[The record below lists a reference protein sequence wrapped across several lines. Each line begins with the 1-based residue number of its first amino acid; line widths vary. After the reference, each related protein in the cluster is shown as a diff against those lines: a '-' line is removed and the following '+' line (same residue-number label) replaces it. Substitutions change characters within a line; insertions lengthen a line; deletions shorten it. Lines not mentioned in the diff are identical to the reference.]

1 MRSGDPDKVIFNY
14 SSHVLTE
21 SEKAYFF
28 KDLSLAVPPKAPEY
42 ADYLLLFELFYRDI
56 HNLDVTN
63 EKKEVLKARIKDC
76 AFSLFN
82 SYNENSPHLDLTPE
96 EFAALK
102 LLSKNKNLITKN
114 RIKVTLLPLL
124 TKAIISKLSDSNK
137 FAQVPVAKDKQLNFI
152 INVEKHIADRKD
164 LKNSEVI
171 SKTIYKSLKPRDPR
185 FGILYDLCKV
195 YKQLVDN
202 CPPFRSII
210 SAIKTLTY
218 SLVKFLVPLLE
229 PITTNMYTVKSSF
242 QFAKEIA
249 DQDP

>member
-1 MRSGDPDKVIFNY
+1 MYSLDAFRGDPDKVIFNY

-21 SEKAYFF
+21 SEKVYFF
-28 KDLSLAVPPKAPEY
+28 KDLSFAVPPKAPEY
-42 ADYLLLFELFYRDI
+42 AEYVLLFELFYHDI

-63 EKKEVLKARIKDC
+63 EKKELLKARIKDC
-76 AFSLFN
+76 PFSLFN

-137 FAQVPVAKDKQLNFI
+137 FTQVSIAKDKQLNFI

-164 LKNSEVI
+164 LK
-171 SKTIYKSLKPRDPR
+171 
-185 FGILYDLCKV
+185 
-195 YKQLVDN
+195 
-202 CPPFRSII
+202 II
-210 SAIKTLTY
+210 PCL
-218 SLVKFLVPLLE
+218 F
-229 PITTNMYTVKSSF
+229 
-242 QFAKEIA
+242 
-249 DQDP
+249 